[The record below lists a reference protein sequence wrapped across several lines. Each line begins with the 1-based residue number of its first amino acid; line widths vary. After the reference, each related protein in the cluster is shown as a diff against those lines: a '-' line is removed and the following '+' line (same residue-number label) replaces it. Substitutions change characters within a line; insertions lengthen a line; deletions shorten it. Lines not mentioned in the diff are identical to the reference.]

1 MNVWSKLLT
10 ALRGGAREVGES
22 LVDGQAL
29 RILDQEIRDA
39 EQELH
44 RSREALAS
52 IMARQKLAEERTGK
66 LQQQIG
72 EYEQYALKAL
82 DADNAQLAREVAE
95 KIARLETDLDGERRQ
110 AEEFGASAA
119 SLRGAIAQA
128 ESSIKQ
134 LKQQMESVK
143 ATDSVQKAQQAVAQ
157 RHGDAQSRLHSAV
170 ESLERIKQKQAE
182 RAALM
187 DASAE
192 LAAEGNGDAALDRKL
207 RAAGLAGSES
217 NAEQVLA
224 RLQARQAD

>member
-1 MNVWSKLLT
+1 MNIWSKLLT

-29 RILDQEIRDA
+29 RILEQEIRDA

-44 RSREALAS
+44 ASREALAG
-52 IMARQKLAEERTGK
+52 IMARQKLAEERIAK
-66 LQQQIG
+66 QQQQVA

-82 DADNAQLAREVAE
+82 DAENPGLAREVAE
-95 KIARLETDLDGERRQ
+95 KIARLEAELDGERRQ
-110 AEEFGASAA
+110 AEDFGASATR
-119 SLRGAIAQA
+119 LRDAIAQA
-128 ESSIKQ
+128 ESGIKQ

-143 ATDSVQKAQQAVAQ
+143 ATDSVQKAQRAVAQ

-192 LAAEGNGDAALDRKL
+192 LAAEGNVDVALDRKL
-207 RAAGLAGSES
+207 REAGLAGSE
-217 NAEQVLA
+217 NNTDQVLA
-224 RLQARQAD
+224 RLQARRAE

>member
-39 EQELH
+39 DQELH
-44 RSREALAS
+44 KSREALAS
-52 IMARQKLAEERTGK
+52 IMARQKLAEERVAN
-66 LQQQIG
+66 LRQQIG

-82 DADNAQLAREVAE
+82 DADNPGLAREVAE
-95 KIARLETDLDGERRQ
+95 KIARLENDLAGERLQGEEFAASATRLRAAIGQ
-110 AEEFGASAA
+110 AEGN
-119 SLRGAIAQA
+119 
-128 ESSIKQ
+128 IKQ
-134 LKQQMESVK
+134 LKQQIDTVK
-143 ATDSVQKAQQAVAQ
+143 ATESVQKAQQAVAQ

-187 DASAE
+187 DASTE
-192 LAAEGNGDAALDRKL
+192 LAAEGNGDQALERKL
-207 RAAGLAGSES
+207 HAAGLVASGSS
-217 NAEQVLA
+217 AEQVLA

>member
-44 RSREALAS
+44 NSREALAG

-66 LQQQIG
+66 LRQQIG

>member
-44 RSREALAS
+44 SSREALAG
-52 IMARQKLAEERTGK
+52 IMARQKLAEERTSK

-72 EYEQYALKAL
+72 EYEQYALTAL

-95 KIARLETDLDGERRQ
+95 KIARLENDLAGERQ
-110 AEEFGASAA
+110 QGEEFAASATR
-119 SLRGAIAQA
+119 LRAAIAQA
-128 ESSIKQ
+128 EGNIKQ
-134 LKQQMESVK
+134 LKQQVDTVK
-143 ATDSVQKAQQAVAQ
+143 ATESVQKAQLAVTQ

-217 NAEQVLA
+217 NAEKVLA